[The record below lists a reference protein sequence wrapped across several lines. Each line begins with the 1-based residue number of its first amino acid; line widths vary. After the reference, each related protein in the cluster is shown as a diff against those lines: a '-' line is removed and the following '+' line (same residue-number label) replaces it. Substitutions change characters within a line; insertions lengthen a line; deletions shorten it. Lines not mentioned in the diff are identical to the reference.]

1 MKDDLIKA
9 VSEETGV
16 DVLTINLIFDSVVSY
31 TKNHAGDLLSQFNIP
46 TSLQPLVLK
55 FLGGKK

>member
-1 MKDDLIKA
+1 MKDELIKA

-16 DVLTINLIFDSVVSY
+16 DVLTINLIFDSVVRY
-31 TKNHAGDLLSQFNIP
+31 TKNHTGDLLSQVNIP

-55 FLGGKK
+55 FLGGNK

>member
-1 MKDDLIKA
+1 MKDELIKA

-16 DVLTINLIFDSVVSY
+16 DVLTINLIFDSVVRY

-46 TSLQPLVLK
+46 ASLQPLVLK